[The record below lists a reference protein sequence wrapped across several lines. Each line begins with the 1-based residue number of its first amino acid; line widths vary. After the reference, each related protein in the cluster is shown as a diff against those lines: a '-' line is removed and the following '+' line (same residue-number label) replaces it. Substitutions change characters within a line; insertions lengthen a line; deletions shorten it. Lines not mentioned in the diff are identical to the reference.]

1 MEIIDFPGQ
10 TVIFYLQHVTHILK
24 ATNLTVHLV
33 YLGTLYVHPVTRQIF
48 RNIVVR
54 NWHHW
59 LKPCHNALT
68 QLLDSLLSVF
78 SALEY
83 IVVKYTVT
91 KYAVAVDDS
100 VEYADLL
107 LDI

>member
-1 MEIIDFPGQ
+1 M
-10 TVIFYLQHVTHILK
+10 
-24 ATNLTVHLV
+24 
-33 YLGTLYVHPVTRQIF
+33 HPVTRQIF
-48 RNIVVR
+48 CNIVVR

-59 LKPCHNALT
+59 LKPCHNALA
-68 QLLDSLLSVF
+68 QSLDSLLSVF

>member
-1 MEIIDFPGQ
+1 MR
-10 TVIFYLQHVTHILK
+10 HILK
-24 ATNLTVHLV
+24 AIDLAINLR
-33 YLGTLYVHPVTRQIF
+33 YMGTLNVHPVTLQIF
-48 RNIVVR
+48 CNIVVR

-68 QLLDSLLSVF
+68 QSLDSLLSVF